1 MSRLTTRLALI
12 VTAAAALRLPREQR
26 DRYLE
31 QWRADVEGARQ
42 LGLSPLGVAF
52 GAVRIANRER
62 KPAVLLP
69 IGPLALALRLRES
82 RNVGAVLA
90 VVVLANLGGTILLV
104 M

>member
-1 MSRLTTRLALI
+1 MSRLVTRLALAV
-12 VTAAAALRLPREQR
+12 VTAAALRLPRGQR

-31 QWRADVEGARQ
+31 QWRADVEGARE

-62 KPAVLLP
+62 KPVLLP

-82 RNVGAVLA
+82 TNIGAVLA
-90 VVVLANLGGTILLV
+90 VMVLANLGGVILLV
-104 M
+104 I